1 MADLVKMLLEEIRE
15 EDIPFIVEIINK
27 KTPSVKNYRLAA
39 QIFKEIHISTPPSYR
54 KKVLKEIKGEIR
66 FKRGPGK

>member
-1 MADLVKMLLEEIRE
+1 MADLVKMILEELRE
-15 EDIPFIVEIINK
+15 EDIPIIAAVLNEQRATVK
-27 KTPSVKNYRLAA
+27 KYRIAV

-54 KKVLKEIKGEIR
+54 KKVLEEEKGEIR